1 MIGGSQRHPP
11 LNSKMNIYNKVYTM
25 RKTTKI
31 YKDIPSGYLLCL
43 HADCPMTDS
52 CLRQL
57 AYRRHAE
64 LGTFLRLINPSMCN
78 KQADCPHY
86 VSNQPVRFAR
96 GFVNFQKRMYP
107 EQYDKFMLL
116 LILHFGRSQYFKRR
130 RGEIALPPEE
140 QEAIQIALEKAGVTQ
155 KMEFDEYIDAIN
167 WTP

>member
-1 MIGGSQRHPP
+1 
-11 LNSKMNIYNKVYTM
+11 M

-43 HADCPMTDS
+43 HADCPMADS
-52 CLRQL
+52 SLRQL

-64 LGTFLRLINPSMCN
+64 LGTFLRLINPSMCS

>member
-1 MIGGSQRHPP
+1 
-11 LNSKMNIYNKVYTM
+11 M

-43 HADCPMTDS
+43 HADCPMADS

-64 LGTFLRLINPSMCN
+64 LGTCLRLINPSMCS

>member
-1 MIGGSQRHPP
+1 
-11 LNSKMNIYNKVYTM
+11 M

-43 HADCPMTDS
+43 HADCPMADS
-52 CLRQL
+52 CLRQS

-64 LGTFLRLINPSMCN
+64 LGTFLRLINPSMCS

-107 EQYDKFMLL
+107 EQYDKLMLL

>member
-1 MIGGSQRHPP
+1 
-11 LNSKMNIYNKVYTM
+11 M

-43 HADCPMTDS
+43 HADCPMADS

-64 LGTFLRLINPSMCN
+64 LGTFLRLINPSMCS
-78 KQADCPHY
+78 KQADCPRY

>member
-1 MIGGSQRHPP
+1 
-11 LNSKMNIYNKVYTM
+11 M

-31 YKDIPSGYLLCL
+31 YKDIPSGYPLCL
-43 HADCPMTDS
+43 HTDCPMADS

-57 AYRRHAE
+57 AYRHHAE
-64 LGTFLRLINPSMCN
+64 LGTFLRLINPSMCS

-130 RGEIALPPEE
+130 RGEIVLPPEE
-140 QEAIQIALEKAGVTQ
+140 QEAIQIALKKAGVTQ